1 MSAVRFRCCGFQV
14 FKNGT
19 TYALKWLIIVDGKER
34 KGFTGVVLMAKS
46 TITEWEESDKLL
58 LLEAW
63 ARDGLTDEQIAENMG
78 INVRTLYNWKKKSI
92 HIFQSL
98 KTNKELADIEV
109 ENALRKKALGFR
121 ETEQIVSTRKVVEY
135 DSGKRVREVT
145 EPVVTE
151 VEKYY
156 PPDTTAQIFW
166 LKNRKPDQWRDKQEQ
181 RVDLTETVKII
192 DSI

>member
-1 MSAVRFRCCGFQV
+1 
-14 FKNGT
+14 
-19 TYALKWLIIVDGKER
+19 
-34 KGFTGVVLMAKS
+34 MAKS
-46 TITEWEESDKLL
+46 TITEWEEPDKLL

-192 DSI
+192 DSVGKSD

>member
-1 MSAVRFRCCGFQV
+1 
-14 FKNGT
+14 
-19 TYALKWLIIVDGKER
+19 
-34 KGFTGVVLMAKS
+34 MAKS
-46 TITEWEESDKLL
+46 TIAEWEEPDKLL

-63 ARDGLTDEQIAENMG
+63 ARDGLTDEQMAGNMG
-78 INVRTLYNWKKKSI
+78 ITTRTLYNWKKKSI
-92 HIFQSL
+92 LIFQSL

-121 ETEQIVSTRKVVEY
+121 EMEQTISTRKTVEY
-135 DSGKRVREVT
+135 ENGKRVREIT

-166 LKNRKPDQWRDKQEQ
+166 LKNRKPKQWRDKQEQ
-181 RVDLTETVKII
+181 KVDLTEAVKII
-192 DSI
+192 DNIGDGD